1 MSEMA
6 GGGVVAVA
14 AAAVDGGRMPYRDG
28 GSRCCWLSVPAGRA
42 DWAVA
47 GSQRASLNG
56 RLESR
61 SIATGSRTPQRRSS
75 EHAAAAAAAAA
86 GRPVRA
92 GTDDGN
98 AAVAAAAA
106 AAVVVDVDATGALA
120 TKAVTEQTVSAASE
134 AAASVAS
141 AGIAA
146 GAGEPAATAAEPV
159 APR

>member
-6 GGGVVAVA
+6 GGGVVAV

-61 SIATGSRTPQRRSS
+61 SIATGSRTPQRSS
-75 EHAAAAAAAAA
+75 EHVAAAAAAAA